1 MTHPSRN
8 LAFISCRAFSASSIV
23 AYLTKPK
30 PFDLPETLSV
40 TTFASRSLPKGA
52 NAPWSFSSVV
62 SLERPLTN
70 SLGVVSGGT
79 LATSAS
85 SLNMEDGGGGVC
97 DGPEPEEEEQT
108 VARNTEEA
116 GVELQTR
123 RRSRAEEEAEWA
135 IAGG

>member
-1 MTHPSRN
+1 MKLHSLKLTYNYGAKDNGLSR
-8 LAFISCRAFSASSIV
+8 ARREMEGG
-23 AYLTKPK
+23 
-30 PFDLPETLSV
+30 ETL
-40 TTFASRSLPKGA
+40 
-52 NAPWSFSSVV
+52 
-62 SLERPLTN
+62 PLTN

-97 DGPEPEEEEQT
+97 DGPEPEEEEQK

-116 GVELQTR
+116 RVELLAR
-123 RRSRAEEEAEWA
+123 RRSRAEEEVERA